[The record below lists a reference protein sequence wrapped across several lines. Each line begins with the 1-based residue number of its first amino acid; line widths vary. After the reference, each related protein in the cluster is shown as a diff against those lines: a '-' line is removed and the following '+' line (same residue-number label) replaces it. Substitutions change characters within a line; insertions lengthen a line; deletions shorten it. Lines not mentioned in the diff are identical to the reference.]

1 MWFLIICVI
10 RYLDNSLNK
19 SDPWSKEIIRSPH
32 KIKIPYFRYCF
43 PKPTKKMRKTLILA
57 TALFVSLMAK
67 AQQPQINNDK
77 AFEISKNLEIFSDV
91 YKNLHLNYVD
101 DLESGKLMK
110 TAIDAMLGSLDP
122 YTNYIPE
129 SDIEDVKL
137 QIFGQYGGIGSVVS
151 QRSDYVIISEPY
163 EGLPAA
169 KAGLKAGDKILEING
184 ESAKGKTVSD
194 VSSILRGQAGTS
206 LTMKVERQGKTHDI
220 KITREEIK
228 LKPVPYYGMVKDGFG
243 YIKLN
248 EFTQKSSDEVIA
260 AFNSLKNSNKNLKGV
275 ILDLRGNG
283 GGLLT
288 EAVDIVNIFVN
299 NGELVVQTKGKVQE
313 KNTKHYT
320 RKIPLDKD
328 IPVAVL
334 IDGYSASA
342 SEIVAGS
349 LQDFDRAVII
359 GSRSYGKGLVQNI
372 VELSY
377 NSQMKVTVSKY
388 FIPSGRCIQAL
399 DYSHRD
405 ENGRAVK
412 VPDSLKTAFKTR
424 NGRTVYDGFGIE
436 PDVEVEPD
444 YISNISVA
452 LLQKNLVFDY
462 VTDYYYKHK
471 TIPLA
476 SEFRVTDEIY
486 NDFKQY
492 ISTKEYEYS
501 TATEK
506 TLKILRETAKEE
518 KYLDAIEKEIAELE
532 KKLQSD
538 KLADL
543 DKNQDEVKQMI
554 EAEILTRYYYEKG
567 RTEGML
573 KYDKTLAKAIEVLSD
588 KAQYNKILNK

>member
-1 MWFLIICVI
+1 
-10 RYLDNSLNK
+10 
-19 SDPWSKEIIRSPH
+19 
-32 KIKIPYFRYCF
+32 
-43 PKPTKKMRKTLILA
+43 MRKIA
-57 TALFVSLMAK
+57 IIAIALFVGLSAT
-67 AQQPQINNDK
+67 AQQPQINNEK
-77 AFEISKNLEIFSDV
+77 AFEISKNLEIFADV

-110 TAIDAMLGSLDP
+110 TAIDAMLASLDP

-137 QIFGQYGGIGSVVS
+137 QIFGQYGGIGSMVS
-151 QRSDYVIISEPY
+151 LRGDYVIISEPY

-184 ESAKGKTVSD
+184 ESAKGKSVSD
-194 VSSILRGQAGTS
+194 VSSTLRGQAGTS
-206 LTMKVERQGKTHDI
+206 LTMKIERQGKTHDI

-228 LKPVPYYGMVKDGFG
+228 LKPVPYFGLVDGDFG

-248 EFTQKSSDEVIA
+248 EFTQNSAADVTA
-260 AFNSLKNSNKNLKGV
+260 AFNSLKSQNKNLKGV
-275 ILDLRGNG
+275 VLDLRGNG
-283 GGLLT
+283 GGLLN
-288 EAVDIVNIFVN
+288 EAVDIVNIFMN
-299 NGELVVQTKGKVQE
+299 SGELVVQTKGKVAE

-320 RKIPLDKD
+320 RKSPVDKN

-436 PDVEVEPD
+436 PDVEVEPE
-444 YISNISVA
+444 YMSNISVA

-462 VTDYYYKHK
+462 VTDFYYKHK
-471 TIPLA
+471 DIAPA
-476 SEFRVTDEIY
+476 SQFRVTDDIY
-486 NDFKQY
+486 NDFKNY

-501 TATEK
+501 TNTEK
-506 TLKILRETAKEE
+506 TLKILREKAKEE
-518 KYLDAIEKEIAELE
+518 KYLEAIEKELSDLE

-538 KLADL
+538 KLVDL
-543 DKNQDEVKQMI
+543 DKNKEEVKQLI
-554 EAEILTRYYYEKG
+554 ESEILTRYYYEKG

-573 KYDKTLAKAIEVLSD
+573 KYDNVLHKAIKVLSN
-588 KAQYNKILNK
+588 KEEYNKILKK

>member
-1 MWFLIICVI
+1 M
-10 RYLDNSLNK
+10 
-19 SDPWSKEIIRSPH
+19 
-32 KIKIPYFRYCF
+32 KI
-43 PKPTKKMRKTLILA
+43 
-57 TALFVSLMAK
+57 
-67 AQQPQINNDK
+67 
-77 AFEISKNLEIFSDV
+77 
-91 YKNLHLNYVD
+91 
-101 DLESGKLMK
+101 
-110 TAIDAMLGSLDP
+110 
-122 YTNYIPE
+122 
-129 SDIEDVKL
+129 
-137 QIFGQYGGIGSVVS
+137 
-151 QRSDYVIISEPY
+151 
-163 EGLPAA
+163 
-169 KAGLKAGDKILEING
+169 
-184 ESAKGKTVSD
+184 
-194 VSSILRGQAGTS
+194 
-206 LTMKVERQGKTHDI
+206 ERQGKNHDI

-228 LKPVPYYGMVKDGFG
+228 LKPVPYFGLVDGDFG

-248 EFTQKSSDEVIA
+248 EFTQNSAADVTA
-260 AFNSLKNSNKNLKGV
+260 AFNSLKNQNKNLKGV
-275 ILDLRGNG
+275 VLDLRGNG
-283 GGLLT
+283 GGLLN
-288 EAVDIVNIFVN
+288 EAVDIVNIFMN
-299 NGELVVQTKGKVQE
+299 SGELVVQTKGKVAE

-320 RKIPLDKD
+320 RKTPVDRE

-462 VTDYYYKHK
+462 VTDFYYKHK
-471 TIPLA
+471 TIPSA

-518 KYLDAIEKEIAELE
+518 KYLDAIEKELAELE

-543 DKNQDEVKQMI
+543 EKNKDEIKQLI

>member
-1 MWFLIICVI
+1 
-10 RYLDNSLNK
+10 
-19 SDPWSKEIIRSPH
+19 
-32 KIKIPYFRYCF
+32 
-43 PKPTKKMRKTLILA
+43 MRKIAIIAL
-57 TALFVSLMAK
+57 ALFVGLSAT

-77 AFEISKNLEIFSDV
+77 AFEISKNLEIFADV

-110 TAIDAMLGSLDP
+110 TAIDAMLASLDP

-151 QRSDYVIISEPY
+151 QRGDYVIISEPY

-206 LTMKVERQGKTHDI
+206 LTMKIERQGKNHDI

-228 LKPVPYYGMVKDGFG
+228 LKPVPYFGLVDGDFG

-248 EFTQKSSDEVIA
+248 EFTQNSAADVTA
-260 AFNSLKNSNKNLKGV
+260 AFNSLKNQNKNLKGV
-275 ILDLRGNG
+275 VLDLRGNG
-283 GGLLT
+283 GGLLN
-288 EAVDIVNIFVN
+288 EAVDIVNIFMN
-299 NGELVVQTKGKVQE
+299 SGELVVQTKGKVAE

-320 RKIPLDKD
+320 RKTPVDRE

-405 ENGRAVK
+405 ENGRAIK

-436 PDVEVEPD
+436 PDIDVEPE

-462 VTDYYYKHK
+462 VTDFYYKHK
-471 TIPLA
+471 EIA
-476 SEFRVTDEIY
+476 SASQFRVTDDIY
-486 NDFKQY
+486 NDFKNY

-501 TATEK
+501 TNTEK
-506 TLKILRETAKEE
+506 TLKMLRETAKEE
-518 KYLDAIEKEIAELE
+518 KYLSAIEKELSDLE

-538 KLADL
+538 KLVDL
-543 DKNQDEVKQMI
+543 DKNKEEVKQLI

-573 KYDKTLAKAIEVLSD
+573 KYDNVLHKAIEVLSD
-588 KAQYNKILNK
+588 KDGYNKILKK